1 MQSKSNSF
9 SHHRRPLRLPNVKKD
24 KNIIFQFC
32 TLLFLKILIY
42 LCRVPYMY
50 IANCCIQSS
59 AETYIRFIMNSIG
72 GKTLSPDIIGT
83 ATISG
88 AKLFLMKDLKLIYI
102 FQDKLIIKFYF
113 KVTKRNAN
121 LPFLSVNFPS
131 VCSEITS
138 QIVCKFLQ
146 IIVYILGK
154 DLTWETFSFKI
165 YTD

>member
-1 MQSKSNSF
+1 MYFDRFYCLKHTSF
-9 SHHRRPLRLPNVKKD
+9 HPLISVIWLHIV
-24 KNIIFQFC
+24 IF
-32 TLLFLKILIY
+32 
-42 LCRVPYMY
+42 
-50 IANCCIQSS
+50 IQSS

-146 IIVYILGK
+146 IIVGRQVYAMTLWFYQFYI
-154 DLTWETFSFKI
+154 
-165 YTD
+165 